1 MNKKIKK
8 LLEEKEKNEE
18 AISRKQARNVEID
31 RQVEQLENT
40 DIIGIVREHQL
51 SPDQLAGL
59 LRSLKTD
66 PVFGIRKDDENAE

>member
-18 AISRKQARNVEID
+18 AISRKQARNAEID

-51 SPDQLAGL
+51 HPDQLADL

>member
-1 MNKKIKK
+1 MNKKIKM

-18 AISRKQARNVEID
+18 AISRKQARNAEID

-51 SPDQLAGL
+51 NPDQLADL